1 MEGIRLSISAS
12 AANDAV
18 GISMLRKSMDTEK
31 QQAAQIL
38 EALPPVAPGPSH
50 LGQNIDIRV

>member
-1 MEGIRLSISAS
+1 MEGIHLSLSAS
-12 AANDAV
+12 AANDTV
-18 GISMLRKSMDTEK
+18 GITMLRKSMDTEK

-38 EALPPVAPGPSH
+38 ETIPPIAPGPSH